1 MTTTKMTST
10 AYEPDSDCSRIRSF
24 RKLRFDSLERIR
36 SIYRRATKS
45 FLLNHHCQVWSSIS
59 AGLERIAELIR
70 RTDRLESSSTPWW
83 LTQASTHLDSTIDST
98 LDHELLQLD
107 RKFQILK
114 ITFLTSLLQ
123 ASTHSILNSLQ
134 PNPNTAKSSSISS
147 SSSSS
152 SSSVLSSVSA
162 SAYSELTL
170 EQHDLLSSFLKLNG
184 QPEKFILR
192 LLSSISPDPCEDSS
206 SLDQLPT
213 ASFHS
218 IHPSIITALGLAS
231 IKLGIPRMGKQVIE
245 AWFSSIECFDLN
257 FTSHSSSPQPTS
269 TAEENSSQTTNLT
282 SDLRLSYQN
291 LIQIYSIHI
300 LGALDEWP
308 FAIEFIQSHQ
318 SAEILPV
325 ETVQNIIE
333 AIKAARIQQ
342 TQLIKHSIQRQQQR
356 REDKVRLAQQN
367 NKKIKAS
374 SVDPRTKTSTNG
386 HHSAEEGPTR
396 TIPARPFTSRP
407 NSQTI
412 SEDSSPTGFAGL
424 RNHLANFV
432 ASEPRRSPEPTDI
445 SRRTSYDHRSG
456 SPTQTRVNKSS
467 LAQLKINLLTFFHLP
482 FSSSSSDF
490 THHHS
495 PYLKLVGQGGS
506 LILTCLILKSIFAR
520 NHKLFSL
527 IFNKLKLVNLLFKL
541 LLFKFAQLGRMA
553 SPQII

>member
-1 MTTTKMTST
+1 MTST

-152 SSSVLSSVSA
+152 SVLSSVSA

-206 SLDQLPT
+206 SLINFQR
-213 ASFHS
+213 
-218 IHPSIITALGLAS
+218 LAS
-231 IKLGIPRMGKQVIE
+231 LDPSLDHHCTRFGLDQAWHTKNGQTGDRGLPFIIPSTDEHSRGEQQSDHQFDERSSTQLSEFNPDLFYPYPRRTRRMAVRDRIHSE
-245 AWFSSIECFDLN
+245 SS
-257 FTSHSSSPQPTS
+257 
-269 TAEENSSQTTNLT
+269 
-282 SDLRLSYQN
+282 
-291 LIQIYSIHI
+291 
-300 LGALDEWP
+300 
-308 FAIEFIQSHQ
+308 

-445 SRRTSYDHRSG
+445 SRGQVTIIDPARQLRPVSIKAHSLN
-456 SPTQTRVNKSS
+456 SKS
-467 LAQLKINLLTFFHLP
+467 T
-482 FSSSSSDF
+482 
-490 THHHS
+490 
-495 PYLKLVGQGGS
+495 Y
-506 LILTCLILKSIFAR
+506 
-520 NHKLFSL
+520 
-527 IFNKLKLVNLLFKL
+527 
-541 LLFKFAQLGRMA
+541 
-553 SPQII
+553 

>member
-1 MTTTKMTST
+1 MTST

-24 RKLRFDSLERIR
+24 RKLRSGAR
-36 SIYRRATKS
+36 SQQAWKGS
-45 FLLNHHCQVWSSIS
+45 PSSYD
-59 AGLERIAELIR
+59 E
-70 RTDRLESSSTPWW
+70 RTDWKVVVHPGGSLRRPPTSTPPSTQPSTTNYSSSTANSRSSRSPSS
-83 LTQASTHLDSTIDST
+83 L
-98 LDHELLQLD
+98 
-107 RKFQILK
+107 
-114 ITFLTSLLQ
+114 LLQ

-134 PNPNTAKSSSISS
+134 PNPNTAKSSSI

-206 SLDQLPT
+206 SPDQLPT

-218 IHPSIITALGLAS
+218 IHPSIITALGWPRSSLAY
-231 IKLGIPRMGKQVIE
+231 QE
-245 AWFSSIECFDLN
+245 WAN
-257 FTSHSSSPQPTS
+257 SHSSSPQPTS